1 MLHLC
6 VLLYLGSCT
15 SWPLNYTNNQ
25 RKSGTPN
32 ATEARTTETMEPTSD
47 GPSSKSWL
55 GSSFSRGFKAAVGP
69 HTHSKPVERCK
80 RSGLSCVCFGG
91 RIAKR
96 KQSQLTRRPAAS
108 FYLSLLVV
116 VVVVPSTPS
125 SSRPDIWCLIC
136 LGWVAN
142 RARTEDCVGGD
153 RHHKAPTAWT

>member
-1 MLHLC
+1 LC
-6 VLLYLGSCT
+6 IAVPRFMHKLAPQLYQQSKEKRHAKRDRGT
-15 SWPLNYTNNQ
+15 HHRNHGPHQ
-25 RKSGTPN
+25 RR
-32 ATEARTTETMEPTSD
+32 AD
-47 GPSSKSWL
+47 SKSWL